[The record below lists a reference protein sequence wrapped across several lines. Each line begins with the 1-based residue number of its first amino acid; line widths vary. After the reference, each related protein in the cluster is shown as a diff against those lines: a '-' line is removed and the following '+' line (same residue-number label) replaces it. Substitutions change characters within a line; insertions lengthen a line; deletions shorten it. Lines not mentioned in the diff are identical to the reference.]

1 MGASGLA
8 AVSAAPPLKGEAR
21 RALGQPGGGPML
33 ELRQLGYRYPHADA
47 PALAGVS
54 LAVPR
59 GNVLGLLGPNG
70 AGKTTLI
77 SHLSGALAVQSGEIR
92 IDGQPLNEVRAKAPT
107 RIAVAPQEHAFY
119 PMLTVAENLAVFAAA
134 GGLSGERRK
143 QRIETCT
150 QFAQLEQFAAV
161 RAERLSGGLKRR
173 LNLAIALLPEPE
185 LMLFDEP
192 TVGVDPQSRAFI
204 LDAIKSL
211 AQQGAAV
218 IYASHYMEEIEAI
231 ADRVVILDRGHVL
244 REGSLDEL
252 LSKSA
257 MLLTLAA
264 DGLDA
269 GMLSRFG
276 TVEQVGVQ
284 WRVHLNP
291 GSGPA
296 PVLAA
301 LEAEGIEVRHAEFG
315 RHDLEQLFM
324 ALTHR
329 SLRD

>member
-1 MGASGLA
+1 
-8 AVSAAPPLKGEAR
+8 
-21 RALGQPGGGPML
+21 ML
-33 ELRQLGYRYPHADA
+33 ELQELSYRYPHADV
-47 PALAGVS
+47 PALAQVS

-59 GNVLGLLGPNG
+59 GCVLGLLGPNG

-92 IDGQPLNEVRAKAPT
+92 IDGQPLRQVRAKAPT
-107 RIAVAPQEHAFY
+107 RIAVAPQDQAFY
-119 PMLTVAENLAVFAAA
+119 SMLTVAENLACFAAA
-134 GGLSGERRK
+134 GRLSGARK
-143 QRIETCT
+143 QQRIDACMR
-150 QFAQLEQFAAV
+150 FSQLESFAGV
-161 RAERLSGGLKRR
+161 RADRLSGGLKRR

-211 AQQGAAV
+211 AQKGAAV

-231 ADRVVILDRGHVL
+231 ADRVAILDHGRVL
-244 REGSLDEL
+244 RDGPLDEL

-257 MLLTLAA
+257 MVLTLAA

-269 GMLSRFG
+269 AMLSRFG
-276 TVEQVGVQ
+276 TVEQGGAH
-284 WRVHLNP
+284 WRIHLSPDNGP
-291 GSGPA
+291 G

-301 LEAEGIEVRHAEFG
+301 LEVAGIEVRHAEFG

>member
-1 MGASGLA
+1 MLA
-8 AVSAAPPLKGEAR
+8 L
-21 RALGQPGGGPML
+21 Q
-33 ELRQLGYRYPHADA
+33 QLGYRYPHAEA
-47 PALAGVS
+47 AALADVS
-54 LAVPR
+54 LEVAR
-59 GNVLGLLGPNG
+59 GCVLGLLGPNG

-77 SHLSGALAVQSGEIR
+77 SHLSGALAVQSGEIL
-92 IDGQPLNEVRAKAPT
+92 IDGQPLRHVRARTPT
-107 RIAVAPQEHAFY
+107 RIAVAPQEQAFY

-134 GGLSGERRK
+134 GGLSGARKK
-143 QRIETCT
+143 QRVDACT
-150 QFAQLEQFAAV
+150 QFAQLEQFAGV

-211 AQQGAAV
+211 AQAGAAV
-218 IYASHYMEEIEAI
+218 IYASHYMEEIETI
-231 ADRVVILDRGHVL
+231 ADRVAILDRGRVL
-244 REGSLDEL
+244 REGALDAL

-257 MLLTLAA
+257 MLLALAA

-269 GMLSRFG
+269 DMLSRFG
-276 TVEQVGVQ
+276 TVERDGVH
-284 WRVHLNP
+284 WRIHLNERT
-291 GSGPA
+291 GPA
-296 PVLAA
+296 TVLAA
-301 LEAEGIEVRHAEFG
+301 LEAAGIEVRHAEFG

>member
-1 MGASGLA
+1 
-8 AVSAAPPLKGEAR
+8 
-21 RALGQPGGGPML
+21 ML
-33 ELRQLGYRYPHADA
+33 ELKNLGHRYPHATA
-47 PALAGVS
+47 PALADVS

-59 GNVLGLLGPNG
+59 GCVLGLLGPNG

-77 SHLSGALAVQSGEIR
+77 SHLSGALAVQSGEIL
-92 IDGQPLNEVRAKAPT
+92 IDGQPLQQVRAKTPT
-107 RIAVAPQEHAFY
+107 RIAVAPQDQAFY
-119 PMLTVAENLAVFAAA
+119 SMLTVAENLACFAAA
-134 GGLSGERRK
+134 SRLSGVRKRERIDACMR
-143 QRIETCT
+143 
-150 QFAQLEQFAAV
+150 FSQLESFAAV
-161 RAERLSGGLKRR
+161 RADRLSGGLKRR

-211 AQQGAAV
+211 AQAGSAV

-231 ADRVVILDRGHVL
+231 ADRVAILDHGRVL
-244 REGSLDEL
+244 REGSLDDL
-252 LSKSA
+252 LSRSA

-264 DGLDA
+264 DGLDVE
-269 GMLSRFG
+269 MLSRFG
-276 TVEQVGVQ
+276 TVEQGAAQ
-284 WRVHLNP
+284 WRIHLNP
-291 GSGPA
+291 GSGPG

-301 LEAEGIEVRHAEFG
+301 LEASGIEVRHAEFG

>member
-1 MGASGLA
+1 MLALRGL
-8 AVSAAPPLKGEAR
+8 GH
-21 RALGQPGGGPML
+21 
-33 ELRQLGYRYPHADA
+33 RYPHADA
-47 PALAGVS
+47 AALADVS

-59 GNVLGLLGPNG
+59 GCVLGLLGPNG

-77 SHLSGALAVQSGEIR
+77 SHLSGALAVQSGEILV
-92 IDGQPLNEVRAKAPT
+92 DGQPLHQVRAQAPT

-134 GGLSGERRK
+134 GGLAGARRK
-143 QRIETCT
+143 QRIAACT
-150 QFAQLEQFAAV
+150 RFAQLEPFAAV

-204 LDAIKSL
+204 LDAIRSL

-231 ADRVVILDRGHVL
+231 ADRVAILDRGHVL
-244 REGSLDEL
+244 REGALDEL
-252 LSKSA
+252 LSKNA

-269 GMLSRFG
+269 QLLSRFG
-276 TVEQVGVQ
+276 TVEQAGAL

-301 LEAEGIEVRHAEFG
+301 LDAAGIAVRHAEFG
-315 RHDLEQLFM
+315 RHDLAQLFM

>member
-1 MGASGLA
+1 M
-8 AVSAAPPLKGEAR
+8 
-21 RALGQPGGGPML
+21 
-33 ELRQLGYRYPHADA
+33 
-47 PALAGVS
+47 
-54 LAVPR
+54 
-59 GNVLGLLGPNG
+59 
-70 AGKTTLI
+70 
-77 SHLSGALAVQSGEIR
+77 QSGDIR
-92 IDGQPLNEVRAKAPT
+92 IDGQPLQQVRAKAPT
-107 RIAVAPQEHAFY
+107 RIAVAPQDQAFY
-119 PMLTVAENLAVFAAA
+119 PMLTVAENLACFAAA
-134 GGLSGERRK
+134 GGLSGSRK
-143 QRIETCT
+143 KSRIDTCT
-150 QFAQLEQFAAV
+150 QFAQLEQFAGV

-211 AQQGAAV
+211 AQAGAAV

-231 ADRVVILDRGHVL
+231 ADRVAILDQGRVL
-244 REGSLDEL
+244 REGPLDAL
-252 LSKSA
+252 LSQSA

-269 GMLSRFG
+269 QRLSRFG
-276 TVEQVGVQ
+276 TVEQGAAH
-284 WRVHLNP
+284 WRIHLNAGTGP
-291 GSGPA
+291 G

-301 LEAEGIEVRHAEFG
+301 LEAEGIEVRQAEFG

>member
-1 MGASGLA
+1 MLA
-8 AVSAAPPLKGEAR
+8 LKN
-21 RALGQPGGGPML
+21 LGH
-33 ELRQLGYRYPHADA
+33 RYPHATA
-47 PALAGVS
+47 PALADVS

-59 GNVLGLLGPNG
+59 GCVLGLLGPNG

-77 SHLSGALAVQSGEIR
+77 SHLSGALAVQSGEIL
-92 IDGQPLNEVRAKAPT
+92 IDGQPLQQVRAKTPT
-107 RIAVAPQEHAFY
+107 RIAVAPQDQAFY
-119 PMLTVAENLAVFAAA
+119 SMLTVAENLACFAAA
-134 GGLSGERRK
+134 SRLSGARK
-143 QRIETCT
+143 RERIEACMR
-150 QFAQLEQFAAV
+150 FSQLESFAGV
-161 RAERLSGGLKRR
+161 RADRLSGGLKRR

-211 AQQGAAV
+211 AQAGAAV

-231 ADRVVILDRGHVL
+231 ADRVAILDHGRVL
-244 REGSLDEL
+244 REGSLDDL

-264 DGLDA
+264 DGLDME
-269 GMLSRFG
+269 MLSRFG
-276 TVEQVGVQ
+276 TVEQGAAQ
-284 WRVHLNP
+284 WRIHLNP
-291 GSGPA
+291 GSGPG

-301 LEAEGIEVRHAEFG
+301 LEASGIEVRHAEFG